1 MSSKMRRGFT
11 LAADNVTIVFLPSEG
26 ALAIQSFVE
35 RGDDTAHGR
44 MVLDAPQIQ
53 AFMRDLRRTVK
64 DAVGADE
71 DAGDN
76 GPLFVNGDGSSGGES
91 PQPVAAD
98 VPRGKRS

>member
-11 LAADNVTIVFLPSEG
+11 LAADNVTIVFLPIDG

-35 RGDDTAHGR
+35 RGDDTVHGR
-44 MVLDAPQIQ
+44 MVLDTSQLQ
-53 AFMRDLRRTVK
+53 AFMRDLRRAVK
-64 DAVGADE
+64 DAIGAD

-76 GPLFVNGDGSSGGES
+76 GPLFVNGDGSSGGVS

-98 VPRGKRS
+98 VPRGKART